1 MQTIYKDVPIG
12 QIEILHNY
20 REVSPPTEK
29 DTDIIE
35 LSNDIKVKGVMQ
47 PVMLRPHPSA
57 KNSYQ
62 IIYGHRRFLASQLAG
77 KTTLPAIIREVADD
91 QVLEMQVTENL
102 QRKDVHPMDEAA
114 AYKQLM
120 NQKKYSVQEI
130 SVRFAKSPEYITHRL
145 KLNELVPELQKDFKQ
160 DKMLLGHALL
170 LCRLTEKDQ
179 RRAREWAD
187 GKSFSNEKVAD
198 VKEWIEEEIMQD
210 LSKVSWKLDDAALF
224 PQAGACSA
232 CPKRTGAGNLL
243 FADMAADNRCMDS
256 HCFKIKK
263 DKALMQDLTRI
274 IEANPDIHLLT
285 TAHAALPV
293 EINNY
298 LQKMKIKTLK
308 EYDDF
313 KTSDWDSSY
322 QIKSRGFYLTG
333 WDQGKV
339 KTIYLKGKKTSAA
352 KGTSGKA
359 ADDGPP
365 VTVVIADI
373 KERTKRAAELDHE
386 KVHTRVV
393 EALKKC
399 DAFKQI
405 DHKMKDM
412 PEAETVAMLFI
423 LFNDCPHSLQR
434 DIVSKLKLKGTNGY
448 GANEKAAKEF
458 YNSLRELSAGEL
470 AYMVRRIMLENYPGT
485 TAHSD
490 RGFILRKIAES
501 FTDIPIA
508 DFEKEQAE
516 IRLKREQR
524 ATERINALSKTVK
537 PAAKKAPKK
546 TGKKAARKK

>member
-12 QIEILHNY
+12 HIEILHNY

-35 LSNDIKVKGVMQ
+35 LSNDIKAKGVMQ

-57 KNSYQ
+57 ENSYQ

-91 QVLEMQVTENL
+91 QVLELQVTENL

-120 NQKKYSVQEI
+120 QAKKYSVQEI
-130 SVRFAKSPEYITHRL
+130 SSRFAKSPEYIMQRL
-145 KLNELVPELQKDFKQ
+145 KLNDLVPELQKDFKQ

-170 LCRLTEKDQ
+170 LCRLTQTDQ
-179 RRAREWAD
+179 RKARDWAD
-187 GKSFSNEKVAD
+187 GKNFSNEKVAD

-210 LSKVSWKLDDAALF
+210 LAKVPWKLDDDALF

-243 FADMAADNRCMDS
+243 FADMATDNRCMDS
-256 HCFKIKK
+256 HCFKTKK
-263 DKALMQDLTRI
+263 QKALLQDLTRI
-274 IEANPDIHLLT
+274 IETNPDIHLLISN
-285 TAHAALPV
+285 HSKLPV

-298 LQKMKIKTLK
+298 LQKMKIKPLQ
-308 EYDDF
+308 ESEDF
-313 KTSDWDSSY
+313 YSSDWHPSF
-322 QIKSRGFYLTG
+322 QLKSRGYYITG
-333 WDQGKV
+333 WDQGKI
-339 KTIYLKGKKTSAA
+339 KTIYLKGKKQSSGKATA
-352 KGTSGKA
+352 GKA

-365 VTVVIADI
+365 VTEVIAGI
-373 KERTKRAAELDHE
+373 KQRTKRAAELDHE
-386 KVHTRVV
+386 KVHTRVI
-393 EALKKC
+393 EALKKS

-423 LFNDCPHSLQR
+423 LFDKCSYSLQR
-434 DIVSKLKLKGTNGY
+434 DIVSKLNLKKTYSY
-448 GANEKAAKEF
+448 GANEKAARML
-458 YNSLRELSAGEL
+458 YDSLRDIDSGEL
-470 AYMVRRIMLENYPGT
+470 AYMVRRIMLEYYPGT
-485 TAHSD
+485 TSHSD
-490 RGFILRKIAES
+490 RGFILRKIAEG
-501 FTDIPIA
+501 FKDIPIA

-537 PAAKKAPKK
+537 PAAKKTSNK